1 MPEDRALIHFRCT
14 NAKHQDAR
22 GGVSDTLTIHEGM
35 WAYCPHDIRVK
46 GHEWE
51 PTGGVSMSEVR
62 RLRKKGA
69 S

>member
-1 MPEDRALIHFRCT
+1 MPEDRALIYFRCV
-14 NAKHQDAR
+14 NAKHQEAR
-22 GGVSDTLTIHEGM
+22 GNESDTLTIHDGK

-51 PTGGVSMSEVR
+51 ATGGVTLDDAR

>member
-1 MPEDRALIHFRCT
+1 MPEDRALVHFRCVS
-14 NAKHQDAR
+14 AKHQEAR
-22 GGVSDTLTIHEGM
+22 GSASDTLTIHDGK
-35 WAYCPHDIRVK
+35 WAFCPYDIRVK

-51 PTGGVSMSEVR
+51 PTGGLPLDAVR